1 MSGFWSGY
9 VIILTLLNIAFC
21 FWLIRFANKKSG
33 SQAGQDEVTGHTWDG
48 DLQEYNNPLPRW
60 WLGMFYI
67 SIAFSLIYLV
77 VYPGMGNYEGVFN
90 WSQTS
95 QYEEEIKQAEKTYG
109 PIFAKY
115 AATPITELAKDS
127 SATDAGQRLYLNYCA
142 TCHGSN
148 AKGAAGF
155 PNLTDNDW
163 LYGGDA
169 EAIKASILN
178 GRNGIMPAMGA
189 ALGDD
194 IDNVV
199 AYVESL
205 SGRKVDADKANAGKP
220 KFEMFCAA
228 CHQASGKGNPALGA
242 PDLTDNNWLYGGSAG
257 VIKKTI
263 VEGRTGQMP
272 AHKAFLGEDKVHLL
286 AAYIYSLSNNT
297 SK

>member
-9 VIILTLLNIAFC
+9 VIILTLLNVAFC
-21 FWLIRFANKKSG
+21 FWIIRYANKNTTG
-33 SQAGQDEVTGHTWDG
+33 EGGAGEVTGHTWDD
-48 DLQEYNNPLPRW
+48 DLQELNNPLPRW

-67 SIAFSLIYLV
+67 SIAFSLIYFV
-77 VYPGMGNYEGVFN
+77 VYPGMGNFEGISK
-90 WSQTS
+90 WTQTG
-95 QYEEEIKQAEKTYG
+95 QYDEEIKQAEKTYG

-115 AATPITELAKDS
+115 AATPIAELAKDGT
-127 SATDAGQRLYLNYCA
+127 ATAAGQRLFINYCA

-155 PNLTDNDW
+155 PNLTDKDW

-178 GRNGIMPAMGA
+178 GRNGVMPPMGA

-194 IDNVV
+194 VDNVV

-205 SGRKVDADKANAGKP
+205 SGRKVDAAKASAGKA
-220 KFEMFCAA
+220 KYEMFCAA

-242 PDLTDNNWLYGGSAG
+242 PNLTDNIWLYGGSTG
-257 VIKKTI
+257 VIKSTI
-263 VEGRTGQMP
+263 MNGRTGLMP
-272 AHKAFLGEDKVHLL
+272 PHKEFLGEDKAHLL
-286 AAYIYSLSNNT
+286 AAYIYSLSNT
-297 SK
+297 ISK